1 MFSFL
6 ATYLP
11 TIIGACMTEVL
22 RMKQQK
28 QEIKEIA
35 DELAAKWNDKL
46 EEKKERKEDW
56 LTILV
61 GFSFRDKRYF
71 YNRKEVMV

>member
-35 DELAAKWNDKL
+35 DELAAKWNEKL
-46 EEKKERKEDW
+46 EEKKERKED
-56 LTILV
+56 
-61 GFSFRDKRYF
+61 
-71 YNRKEVMV
+71 